1 MKAIFCLCDNK
12 GTLCPVHNFDDF
24 IRAETSPATIQII
37 MLNRYI
43 REWKALDS
51 AHNTISRWPIIHFIQ
66 DNRILR
72 AKHILTRKFENE
84 LNSLQNLKK

>member
-1 MKAIFCLCDNK
+1 MKAMFCLCDNK

-24 IRAETSPATIQII
+24 IRAETSPHTVQII

-51 AHNTISRWPIIHFIQ
+51 AYEAIRPWPVIGFIKQ
-66 DNRILR
+66 QRILT
-72 AKHILTRKFENE
+72 KQHNLTIKFENE
-84 LNSLQNLKK
+84 LKALQTLKK

>member
-1 MKAIFCLCDNK
+1 MI
-12 GTLCPVHNFDDF
+12 F

-43 REWKALDS
+43 REWQALDS

-66 DNRILR
+66 DTRILR
-72 AKHILTRKFENE
+72 AKHNLTKKFENDIK
-84 LNSLQNLKK
+84 SLQTLKK